1 MAKRRST
8 TSKLLLGETSIDRA
22 HPSLRNGALALDWRI
37 RMPSGEVIAKRTKA
51 PKGTRHADLRAR
63 AHATAAKMLEEASPQ
78 ALESSWKL
86 SDGFAAYMD
95 EVSRERLS
103 EARLA
108 PRTMVEY
115 TRALELLIAAS
126 GKATIEQMCTP
137 RALKNLLSSIENTN
151 GPGTAHQ
158 ARTVLSKYV
167 LRPLAGL
174 DQLIPSRHLLDDVDH
189 GRSERRTELPAAL
202 SKDEWSK
209 VLEHLLER
217 SPELGIEVADA
228 WNRKRAVLKNAQT
241 IKLTLLQ
248 MVTGMRLSEAL
259 ALTWDDVSIKSG
271 QTYVSIRDSKT
282 GRPRTIP
289 MLDERVAMLLN
300 RDESPYVIH
309 SPTTDTKWD
318 SANAGAAVRAFY
330 PVLAEELD
338 IPVLAE
344 KRTHLWRATL
354 NTILAESVPSSTRA
368 AFLGHSESVNERAYT
383 ANVDL
388 SKLRSQLS

>member
-1 MAKRRST
+1 MARPRST
-8 TSKLLLGETSIDRA
+8 TSKLLPGETSIDRA
-22 HPSLRNGALALDWRI
+22 HPSLRNGALTLDWRI
-37 RMPSGEVIAKRTKA
+37 CLPNGDVVRKRTKA
-51 PKGTRHADLRAR
+51 RKGTRHADLRAR

-78 ALESSWKL
+78 ALQSAWKL
-86 SDGFAAYMD
+86 TDGFGAYMD
-95 EVSRERLS
+95 KVSRERIT

-108 PRTMVEY
+108 PRTTTEY
-115 TRALELLIAAS
+115 TRALELLISAS
-126 GKATIEQMCTP
+126 DKVTIESMCTP
-137 RALKNLLSSIENTN
+137 RALKNLLSGIEKSN
-151 GPGTAHQ
+151 GAGTAHQ

-189 GRSERRTELPAAL
+189 GRSERRSELPAAL

-228 WNRKRAVLKNAQT
+228 WNRKRAILKSAQT

-259 ALTWDDVSIKSG
+259 ALTWDDVSVRDG

-300 RDESPYVIH
+300 RNESPFVIH
-309 SPTTDTKWD
+309 SPTTHTKWD

-330 PVLAEELD
+330 PILAKELE

>member
-1 MAKRRST
+1 MKKASST
-8 TSKLLLGETSIDRA
+8 ELKPGENSIDRA
-22 HPSLRNGALALDWRI
+22 KPSVRRGRLMLDWRI
-37 RMPSGEVIAKRTKA
+37 CLPNGEVVRKRTEA
-51 PKGTRHADLRAR
+51 PARTRHADLRAR
-63 AHATAAKMLEEASPQ
+63 AHATAAKILEEASPQ
-78 ALESSWKL
+78 ALQSSWSL
-86 SDGFAAYMD
+86 SDGFATYMD
-95 EVSRERLS
+95 QVSRERLA

-108 PRTMVEY
+108 PRTVVEY
-115 TRALELLIAAS
+115 SRALELLINAS

-137 RALKNLLSSIENTN
+137 RALKGLLSTIEKSN
-151 GPGTAHQ
+151 GAGTAHQ

-189 GRSERRTELPAAL
+189 GRSERRSELPATL
-202 SKDEWSK
+202 TKDEWSR

-228 WNRKRAVLKNAQT
+228 WNRKRAIMKSAQT

-259 ALTWDDVSIKSG
+259 ALTWDDVSVRNG
-271 QTYVSIRDSKT
+271 QTHVSIRDSKT

-289 MLDERVAMLLN
+289 MLDERVAMLLT
-300 RDESPYVIH
+300 RDESPFVIH
-309 SPTTDTKWD
+309 SPTTPTKWD

-330 PVLAEELD
+330 PVLAEELG

-388 SKLRSQLS
+388 SKLRAQLS